1 MVCFFA
7 VLVVTL
13 AAFTGAPPA
22 DAQSLVHMY
31 RSARYQALVQRV
43 FAEHGRAARPMP
55 PEPAPLVTDSM
66 RAKFER
72 IFPPPPPPE
81 APPRMVVR
89 KWHHIP
95 RLGRPWFERRFGSG
109 GWSFLGSDDNVTSLD
124 TTFTREIR
132 ARLESR
138 FGSPTQT
145 LADLSDLANLNIGDY
160 IQFEYWFV
168 LNDSIPLRVMDVNGP
183 LERGVV
189 VASTQQYRHLLP
201 ELRDLLNE
209 RLMQADRAPYA
220 DYYYLPE
227 QKIWFITGFD
237 GQRYFLRRV
246 SKPNLRL
253 GRPLL
258 ENVLDSRQASRN

>member
-1 MVCFFA
+1 M
-7 VLVVTL
+7 LL
-13 AAFTGAPPA
+13 RGAGRNPGGLHRGAPA
-22 DAQSLVHMY
+22 DAQSLVYMY

-124 TTFTREIR
+124 TTF
-132 ARLESR
+132 
-138 FGSPTQT
+138 
-145 LADLSDLANLNIGDY
+145 
-160 IQFEYWFV
+160 
-168 LNDSIPLRVMDVNGP
+168 
-183 LERGVV
+183 
-189 VASTQQYRHLLP
+189 
-201 ELRDLLNE
+201 
-209 RLMQADRAPYA
+209 
-220 DYYYLPE
+220 
-227 QKIWFITGFD
+227 KI
-237 GQRYFLRRV
+237 
-246 SKPNLRL
+246 
-253 GRPLL
+253 
-258 ENVLDSRQASRN
+258 